1 MCRSYARKFDKGVEM
16 SCLEILVAITLHLGL
31 EGDYNNIHPHG
42 RCTIDN
48 WIAGAYYNSEENV
61 SVYVGKIIP
70 NVDYNWDLEIGLVTG
85 YSGMDVAPMIRY
97 INDGWFVSPTYES
110 SFGGNIG
117 LVIGYEFKFGNLKR
131 KKNKLKWTTDES
143 Y

>member
-1 MCRSYARKFDKGVEM
+1 M

-42 RCTIDN
+42 RCNIDN

-61 SVYVGKIIP
+61 SVYAGKIIS
-70 NVDYNWDLEIGLVTG
+70 NVDRNWDLEIGLVTS
-85 YSGMDVAPMIRY
+85 YSGVDIAPMIRY
-97 INDGWFVSPTYES
+97 INDGWFVAPAYETS
-110 SFGGNIG
+110 GNIG
-117 LVIGYEFKFGNLKR
+117 LTIGYEFKFGNLKR

>member
-1 MCRSYARKFDKGVEM
+1 M

-31 EGDYNNIHPHG
+31 EGDYNNVHPHG

-117 LVIGYEFKFGNLKR
+117 LAIGYEFKFGNLKR